1 MRHLLPLILLNFRL
15 DSADSAQ
22 DHFKF
27 RPLKLK
33 YLERRLRPRKLQ
45 SGCSMVL
52 FEENFKID
60 YFNSAQIVFCLWI
73 G

>member
-1 MRHLLPLILLNFRL
+1 MRHFLQLILLNFRL

-33 YLERRLRPRKLQ
+33 YLGCRLRRRKLQ
-45 SGCSMVL
+45 SGCSMVP
-52 FEENFKID
+52 FEDNCKID
-60 YFNSAQIVFCLWI
+60 NFYSAQIVLRFLI